1 MKKFIIVCF
10 LFILLYLSINFVFH
24 KKQLTILNSQ
34 FLISSPSLSPSPL
47 PTSSVKSSTVSWN
60 GIAYVYEYFEVKD
73 ISKLTLIA
81 NFMQKKTSELLI
93 KENSCQYAIN
103 GGYYDKND
111 KPLGLFINSSLKT
124 QSIESALING
134 YLSISNKP
142 TISFDPPDN
151 PIIALQTGPIL
162 IVDGKKLK
170 LAINNDEHARR
181 MVAGISSKETLV
193 FMTIYIPTSFV
204 QGPQLE
210 DLPDII
216 EQINKTLPNPLV
228 SAINLD
234 GGNASMFKNKDVYIP
249 EVLPI
254 GSLFC
259 IQE

>member
-1 MKKFIIVCF
+1 MKKIIIVCF

-24 KKQLTILNSQ
+24 KKQLTIINSPIRNS
-34 FLISSPSLSPSPL
+34 FVSPSPL

-60 GIAYVYEYFEVKD
+60 GIAYVYEYFVIND
-73 ISKLTLIA
+73 ITQLTLIA
-81 NFMQKKTSELLI
+81 NFTQKKTSELLI